1 LEIAELL
8 HRPPE
13 QRAKEFR
20 YRCAQTFVFG
30 IPVLALQWIG
40 PKLGGAES
48 SRWIALLQAL
58 LAGWIVYIAAAG
70 MLFEGIVAFSV
81 RTFPDLL
88 VSAFAISVY
97 LYSVA
102 CAIAILLP
110 HQTVLGI
117 PRFHWCVLVL
127 MAWTSFRWRQLSVHS
142 RTAKSL

>member
-48 SRWIALLQAL
+48 PRWIALLQAL
-58 LAGWIVYIAAAG
+58 LSGWIIYIAAAG
-70 MLFEGIVAFSV
+70 MLFEGIVAFAA

-88 VSAFAISVY
+88 VSALSIIIY
-97 LYSVA
+97 IYSVA

-110 HQTVLGI
+110 HRTILGI
-117 PRFHWCVLVL
+117 PRFHWCVLLL
-127 MAWTSFRWRQLSVHS
+127 MAWTSLRWCQLSRRS